1 MRAQAP
7 PSNRFLLKSKR
18 FLLKSTLTLF
28 NRPQFTPKDSAVR
41 GGTPK
46 RPRQPPGASASRY
59 LFCPA
64 VAGPRTS
71 WDVVLGP
78 RIQLGGSRF
87 TSFSNRLPAFSPA
100 PETSWSR
107 PGSDSETG
115 PGPGAEVESGP
126 GPAGSGVY
134 TSRAAASPSVTSDD
148 GGRAAGSRPGSP
160 RAFGGRLGVTGPR
173 AGARRDEKSFPS
185 CETLATGTQPA
196 GTTARAA
203 AGPPAPPGR
212 PGPEAQVK
220 CMASLFLPKFKLVE
234 NCAYGSF
241 PRDSCCLSFVAL
253 CILRDPGRARGIAD
267 IPKSAVLSRGGE
279 ALRVTFLI
287 CSLTSACSREG
298 VCLPYCKS

>member
-1 MRAQAP
+1 MRAQPP

-28 NRPQFTPKDSAVR
+28 NRPQFTSKDSAVR

-87 TSFSNRLPAFSPA
+87 TSFSNRRPAFSPA

-115 PGPGAEVESGP
+115 PGPGADVESGP

-160 RAFGGRLGVTGPR
+160 RAFGGRLGATGPR
-173 AGARRDEKSFPS
+173 AGARR
-185 CETLATGTQPA
+185 
-196 GTTARAA
+196 
-203 AGPPAPPGR
+203 GR
-212 PGPEAQVK
+212 EVV
-220 CMASLFLPKFKLVE
+220 SLL
-234 NCAYGSF
+234 
-241 PRDSCCLSFVAL
+241 
-253 CILRDPGRARGIAD
+253 
-267 IPKSAVLSRGGE
+267 
-279 ALRVTFLI
+279 
-287 CSLTSACSREG
+287 
-298 VCLPYCKS
+298 